1 MKRRK
6 STSTRS
12 SDTAPLAADSG
23 SVASVKYPWISLLL
37 CGYVAWLTA
46 LTPLIGS
53 EGPPGRGV
61 ELPWVAMWLWGLA
74 LWGVSGIL
82 NGQLTIYW
90 SKWESLLLGL
100 VAWLAIG
107 VPMVAGSGEVRP
119 AINQFWTYAALVV
132 AYFLYRQLFRSDV
145 RKRAIT
151 AVLAATVTLC
161 ATYAVYQY
169 RVEIPQMQ
177 ADYQANPEEARR
189 IAGIVGDA
197 DDPQVK
203 NFESRLMSTEPSST
217 FTLTNSLAGF
227 LAVGLIVTAGIAI
240 SQMRERAFWQVAA
253 LAIVACLLCGAL
265 ILTKSRTA
273 VLATIVGIGMWGLLA
288 SSLRRHLPWKYL
300 VGGVLLMVLAVG
312 GGFTSGLLDREVF
325 TEAPK
330 SILYRL
336 QYWQGAL
343 DVTVE
348 RPLFGCG
355 LGNFQSFYPR
365 YMPASASET
374 IADPHNFLLEI
385 AASAGVPAILLFLGF
400 VAVWLMRFPTGAQ
413 ESEDAIGEDQPPE
426 ATETQSVIA
435 IYGGAAA
442 AMLVAPIVRALM
454 QEEAPTWGIWLGVP
468 LAVVVLGATYRW
480 AQQGKFDWLTL
491 RIAAIVLMIN
501 LLAAGG
507 ISFPSVAI
515 WLWLIWGLTFGDA
528 DDRTWR
534 SDRFAI
540 RAGAAG
546 AAVVLLYGMAS
557 TALFPV
563 LASYGHFYD
572 AIGAS
577 LPAQQRRE
585 AELAMDKDPYSA
597 EGPQLLANSYLQH
610 WKQRPD
616 PPIVAGA
623 KQAAEETTR
632 RSPRS
637 ATLQNWFANQYWELY
652 QKYQEPEILALAIER
667 QEAACRNF
675 PTRGYF
681 HAELAQMY
689 AAAGRKAD
697 AAKQAAEALRLDGM
711 HDHSELKFENRT
723 FSDGRSVLA
732 ATQELADPPPEEK
745 NQASE
750 P

>member
-6 STSTRS
+6 TTPARTSDS
-12 SDTAPLAADSG
+12 APLAATNPSTT
-23 SVASVKYPWISLLL
+23 SSKYPWMSLLL
-37 CGYVAWLTA
+37 CGYVAFLTA

-53 EGPPGRGV
+53 EGPVGRGV
-61 ELPWVAMWLWGLA
+61 ELPWVAMWIWGLA
-74 LWGVSGIL
+74 LWATAGMLEGS
-82 NGQLTIYW
+82 LTIYW
-90 SKWESLLLGL
+90 SKWESLLLAL

-119 AINQFWTYAALVV
+119 AINQFWTYTALVI
-132 AYFLYRQLFRSDV
+132 AYFLYRQLFRTEV

-151 AVLAATVTLC
+151 AVLTATVTLC

-169 RVEIPQMQ
+169 RIEIPQMQ
-177 ADYQANPEEARR
+177 ADYQADPEKARR
-189 IAGIVGDA
+189 EAGITGDD

-240 SQMRERAFWQVAA
+240 SQVRDRAYLHAA
-253 LAIVACLLCGAL
+253 ILAVVVCLLCGTL

-273 VLATIVGIGMWGLLA
+273 VLAAMVGIGLWGVLA

-300 VGGVLLMVLAVG
+300 VAGVLLLVIAVG
-312 GGFTSGLLDREVF
+312 GGFASGLLDREVF

-343 DVTVE
+343 DVTSE

-365 YMPASASET
+365 YMAASASET
-374 IADPHNFLLEI
+374 VADPHNFLLEI
-385 AASAGVPAILLFLGF
+385 VASAGVPALLFFLGF
-400 VAVWLMRFPTGAQ
+400 IAVWLFRFPTGGPAEEIA
-413 ESEDAIGEDQPPE
+413 ESEAESVE
-426 ATETQSVIA
+426 ETDGMSVVA
-435 IYGGAAA
+435 IYAGMLFAF
-442 AMLVAPIVRALM
+442 LVAPLVRALM
-454 QEEAPTWGIWLGVP
+454 QEESPTWAIWLGVP
-468 LAVVVLGATYRW
+468 LAAIVALATYQWSQR
-480 AQQGKFDWLTL
+480 GKFDWLTL

-507 ISFPSVAI
+507 VSFPAVAI

-528 DDRTWR
+528 DDQGWR
-534 SDRFAI
+534 IERFLP
-540 RAGAAG
+540 RACVAAG
-546 AAVVLLYGMAS
+546 TVALLFIMARS
-557 TALFPV
+557 SLFPV
-563 LASYGHFYD
+563 MTSYTYFYGAMVSNFPDQIRLAKD
-572 AIGAS
+572 ASA
-577 LPAQQRRE
+577 A
-585 AELAMDKDPYSA
+585 DPYSS
-597 EGPQLLANSYLQH
+597 EGPQLLANSFLQA
-610 WKQRPD
+610 WKLRPD

-623 KQAAEETTR
+623 KQATEETLK

-637 ATLQNWFANQYWELY
+637 ATLQNWFAKHYWELY
-652 QKYQEPEILALAIER
+652 RKYEDPAILQLAIER

-675 PTRGYF
+675 PTRGYY

-689 AAAGRKAD
+689 SAAGRKED
-697 AAKQAAEALRLDGM
+697 AAKEAREALRLNES
-711 HDHSELKFENRT
+711 HDHSELKFEKRT
-723 FSDGRSVLA
+723 FDDGQSVLKA
-732 ATQELADPPPEEK
+732 VQELAQPQAEEK

-750 P
+750 S